1 MYNGNHLPNK
11 QVNTQVFYPNGSWQI
26 WRKPPNAKILQI
38 ICIGGGGG
46 GGGGATRAAGV
57 TAGGGGGGGCSSI
70 TRMTV
75 DASLCPDYL
84 MLTVGAGGTPGAA
97 GGAGGAGGVSTVA
110 IPLIGGW
117 STGGSILVTAGG
129 GGAGGAG
136 TSAVGGAAGA
146 AGAINAASTYSSLGV
161 YTSIAGQVGTQ
172 GGYGNTSASSVTWG
186 SLFISGG
193 AGGGGINGS
202 NTPTNGGGITAPANA
217 IFQTVPGGT
226 SGTDGASGIDISN
239 PTMISSGGAGGGA
252 SASVSVNT
260 AGSTGSD
267 THYLK
272 ASNFGF
278 SVPSSTINGIEVVIV
293 GSSSWVT
300 GYNNVNVF
308 LIKSDGSAGSETKG
322 PTGISGGWSP
332 TFSPLTAGNS
342 STLWG
347 NAWTNTDIN
356 SSNFGAYFRCR
367 AIPTAQCFS
376 GDVKVSTPTGSI
388 RIDEIKIGDEV
399 LSYNEDM
406 EIVS

>member
-1 MYNGNHLPNK
+1 MSSIGPY
-11 QVNTQVFYPNGSWQI
+11 YPLTCTDNNYDGYGLTWSS
-26 WRKPPNAKILQI
+26 P
-38 ICIGGGGG
+38 
-46 GGGGATRAAGV
+46 GGAT
-57 TAGGGGGGGCSSI
+57 
-70 TRMTV
+70 TV
-75 DASLCPDYL
+75 
-84 MLTVGAGGTPGAA
+84 
-97 GGAGGAGGVSTVA
+97 
-110 IPLIGGW
+110 
-117 STGGSILVTAGG
+117 
-129 GGAGGAG
+129 
-136 TSAVGGAAGA
+136 
-146 AGAINAASTYSSLGV
+146 
-161 YTSIAGQVGTQ
+161 
-172 GGYGNTSASSVTWG
+172 
-186 SLFISGG
+186 
-193 AGGGGINGS
+193 
-202 NTPTNGGGITAPANA
+202 
-217 IFQTVPGGT
+217 
-226 SGTDGASGIDISN
+226 
-239 PTMISSGGAGGGA
+239 GGA

-300 GYNNVNVF
+300 GYKNVNVF

-388 RIDEIKIGDEV
+388 RIDEILKSAGRCRDSCP
-399 LSYNEDM
+399 LWYLA
-406 EIVS
+406 